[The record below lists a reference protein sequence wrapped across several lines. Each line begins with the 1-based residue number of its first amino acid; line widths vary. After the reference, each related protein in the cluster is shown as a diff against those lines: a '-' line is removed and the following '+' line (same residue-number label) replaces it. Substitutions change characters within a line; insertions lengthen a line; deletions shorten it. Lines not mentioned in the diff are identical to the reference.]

1 MVSHLCDNEHCGHP
15 GSDHLMD
22 SGKCS
27 GEITDLYGT
36 WTCLCFR
43 FERDPDE

>member
-1 MVSHLCDNEHCGHP
+1 MSNYCDNEHCGHP
-15 GSDHLMD
+15 ASEHLMD
-22 SGKCS
+22 GGKCQ

-36 WTCLCFR
+36 WTCLCVR